1 LEESRLYTG
10 SVAHFDGRD
19 AVKHSVGEYV
29 RGIVHTNTI
38 EGVLGNRMDI
48 HLSDDEFATLKQLSL
63 SFARGTVPSR
73 ISDRLK
79 SLGYANEI
87 MGNLIITDNGSARLA
102 TGQ

>member
-1 LEESRLYTG
+1 VVEAIERA
-10 SVAHFDGRD
+10 SVID
-19 AVKHSVGEYV
+19 
-29 RGIVHTNTI
+29 
-38 EGVLGNRMDI
+38 LGNRMDI